1 MKSINLK
8 TIFALSV
15 ASVSFAACS
24 VEEDAAK
31 SVPVQESYTRD
42 FIKTFGTINPN
53 QDWNVVEQ
61 KNVTINST
69 SPVDVLIFE
78 KQGGKYKLAADYK
91 AVSGSKTITFDGM
104 EGDNTSFIVSLN
116 GNMVFASNGETLNY
130 NGSSASRIKRAAEA
144 SSWVTR
150 NGEATTITLANKDG
164 KFTKLK
170 NEGADHY
177 DSILEI
183 CDEYGVS
190 FTIYQGY
197 NKTLFPVYHG
207 SKKSY
212 ELGVYYYDKEEGTN
226 IYVPM
231 YKTGEHDD
239 DFGEI
244 TGTDERGRGGQ
255 IASHGYTISPTK
267 EIVASIYVKCGDKY
281 YYSNPKLNENEQ
293 ELFATASVTQ
303 TGDGGYR
310 YIAFDDPEDNNGDND
325 FNDLIFMNYYK
336 YTSGETSEITKK
348 DTISY
353 LVACE
358 DLGGTFDYDFNDVV
372 FRVSHVSGNSY
383 LTINPVA
390 AGGTLEAYLCY
401 NNEVVSNEWHK
412 HFGNGHDISDMINT
426 GYGITE
432 SNIMSIRLNG
442 VPTDFSMTKFSSADG
457 GFSVKVMGKNGKETT
472 TVTGP
477 NKGAAPQ
484 MLVLPSDWKWPKELT
499 NIVTT
504 YPKFGEWGA
513 NYTDP
518 TWVETITNGNYI
530 DMDEKKFKSTGEKTV
545 EVK

>member
-104 EGDNTSFIVSLN
+104 EGDNTSFIVSLD

-130 NGSSASRIKRAAEA
+130 NGSSASRIKRAAET

-150 NGEATTITLANKDG
+150 DDETTTITLVSNEK
-164 KFTKLK
+164 KFKSLK

-177 DSILEI
+177 DSFLDI
-183 CDEYGVS
+183 CNEDGMSYAIS
-190 FTIYQGY
+190 QGY
-197 NKTLFPVYHG
+197 SKTLFPVYHG
-207 SKKSY
+207 SEKTY
-212 ELGVYYYDKEEGTN
+212 ELGMYYYDANEGTN

-244 TGTDERGRGGQ
+244 TDTDDQGRGGQ
-255 IASHGYTISPTK
+255 IVSHGYTISPTK
-267 EIVASIYVKCGDKY
+267 DIVASIYVKCGDKY
-281 YYSNPKLNENEQ
+281 YYSNPELNENKQ
-293 ELFATASVTQ
+293 ELFATATVSSNV
-303 TGDGGYR
+303 DGGYR
-310 YIAFDDPEDNNGDND
+310 YIVFDDPEDNSGDND
-325 FNDLIFMNYYK
+325 FNDLIFIDLLK
-336 YTSGETSEITKK
+336 YNTGEITKK

-372 FRVSHVSGNSY
+372 FRVSHVSGNDY

-401 NNEVVSNEWHK
+401 NNKVVSNEWHK

-426 GYGITE
+426 GYGIPE
-432 SNIMSIRLNG
+432 NNIMSIRLTG

-457 GFSVKVMGKNGKETT
+457 GFSVKVIGKNGKETT

-484 MLVLPSDWKWPKELT
+484 MLVLPSNWKWPKELT

-513 NYTDP
+513 NYTDA
-518 TWVETITNGNYI
+518 TWVETITDGNYI
-530 DMDEKKFKSTGEKTV
+530 DMDENKFTSTGEKTV